1 MKTNKFIF
9 AVLLLLLLAGCKE
22 QIWEKPLSANV
33 SVHVFEN
40 DKCKVYNDLLGEY
53 TTPLLDGVD
62 YVDATD
68 STAAFCVDGLCGIID
83 VKTGKIIIDAQY
95 RGTWVLSEGLIAV
108 QNDSNKIGFI
118 NIKNELVILY

>member
-9 AVLLLLLLAGCKE
+9 AVLLLLMLAGCKE
-22 QIWEKPLSANV
+22 EIWKRPISANV

-83 VKTGKIIIDAQY
+83 VKTGKL
-95 RGTWVLSEGLIAV
+95 LSMP
-108 QNDSNKIGFI
+108 NIGELGCFLKVSSPCKTI
-118 NIKNELVILY
+118 VIK